1 MFVVLKVT
9 MFTDDQGAQHETPE
23 ELTIEK
29 KLDLILAEVK
39 HMRSAFPKD
48 AEGDVDYDG
57 HRKYHEQLIATAKAQ
72 EDFWRDLKKDV
83 AKKGIIGFIM
93 LLCGL
98 LWLGAQAKLGLLP
111 Q

>member
-1 MFVVLKVT
+1 V
-9 MFTDDQGAQHETPE
+9 FTDDQGNKQETPE

-48 AEGDVDYDG
+48 ADGDVDYDG
-57 HRKYHEQLIATAKAQ
+57 HRAYHEQLIATAKAQ
-72 EDFWRDLKKDV
+72 EDFWKDLKKDV
-83 AKKGIIGFIM
+83 AKKGILGLIT
-93 LLCGL
+93 LACGL

>member
-1 MFVVLKVT
+1 

-48 AEGDVDYDG
+48 EDGEVDYDG
-57 HRKYHEQLIATAKAQ
+57 HRKYHEHLIRAAEAQ
-72 EDFWRDLKKDV
+72 EAFWNDLKKEII
-83 AKKGIIGFIM
+83 KKGIIGAMVIA
-93 LLCGL
+93 LGL
-98 LWLGAQAKLGLLP
+98 LWLGAQAKLGISP
-111 Q
+111 P

>member
-1 MFVVLKVT
+1 
-9 MFTDDQGAQHETPE
+9 MFTDDQGERHETPE
-23 ELTIEK
+23 EITIEK

-39 HMRSAFPKD
+39 NMRHAFPKD
-48 AEGDVDYDG
+48 DEGKVDYDG

-72 EDFWRDLKKDV
+72 EDFWKDLKKDV
-83 AKKGIIGFIM
+83 AKKGIIGLIA
-93 LLCGL
+93 LACGL